1 MRPYN
6 NLDNKTP
13 SDTYWR
19 FQLVCMKVQA
29 HSYLELSQEYNQEQT
44 FSMSQGS
51 LLHFKPSWEL
61 WKYYAVSD

>member
-1 MRPYN
+1 
-6 NLDNKTP
+6 
-13 SDTYWR
+13 
-19 FQLVCMKVQA
+19 MKVQA
-29 HSYLELSQEYNQEQT
+29 HSYLELPQEYNQEQT